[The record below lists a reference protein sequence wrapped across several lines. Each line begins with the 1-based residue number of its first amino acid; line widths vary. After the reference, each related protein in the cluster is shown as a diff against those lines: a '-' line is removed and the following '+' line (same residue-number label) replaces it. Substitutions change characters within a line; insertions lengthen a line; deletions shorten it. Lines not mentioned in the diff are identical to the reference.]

1 MQSEQG
7 ELSAAL
13 SSYQRSLAIR
23 ARLVKADSG
32 NAAWQ
37 RDLAVSHG
45 RLGTTRMRQGS
56 HDEAASALRQ
66 GREIIAQL
74 VQRLP
79 DNPTLR
85 ADLAWF
91 DSQIAVS

>member
-1 MQSEQG
+1 
-7 ELSAAL
+7 
-13 SSYQRSLAIR
+13 
-23 ARLVKADSG
+23 
-32 NAAWQ
+32 
-37 RDLAVSHG
+37 
-45 RLGTTRMRQGS
+45 MRQGS

-79 DNPTLR
+79 DNPTLL

-91 DSQIAVS
+91 DSQIPKT